1 MVIDTGVVE
10 VVNEFLFVVLSTK
23 LVDSVRFS
31 LVVTD
36 ELFVTTVLS
45 SDSVA
50 VKIIMKVFEE
60 ILFSKI
66 HPKLINILYHH

>member
-50 VKIIMKVFEE
+50 VKIIMRIFEE

-66 HPKLINILYHH
+66 VLS